1 LAATIRARL
10 GNGTVDGPALPG
22 FRRFSFAHEGRKRYV
37 FRTGHGAG
45 VLLLHELPGMVPEC
59 VDLGRRLADAGF
71 TVFLPLM
78 FGEAGKRHHLPPLCV
93 TREFNLW
100 RSGRTSPIVGWLR
113 ALSRHIHDLGD
124 SGPRL
129 GVIGMC
135 LTGSFALT
143 MMLDDWVTA
152 PVVSQ
157 PSLPLAPSFIPSK
170 RRGALD
176 VSDADLSAA
185 VAAAEQRDIQ
195 VKGFRFMGDVICPRE
210 RFETLRA
217 HFGARFSPHE
227 VPGGKHSV
235 FTLHYMDMPA
245 EDRQH
250 AWSALLTFL
259 HAQLG

>member
-1 LAATIRARL
+1 MSET
-10 GNGTVDGPALPG
+10 LPG
-22 FRRFSFAHEGRKRYV
+22 FERFSFSHEGRERPV
-37 FRTGHGAG
+37 FRAGHGPG
-45 VLLLHELPGMVPEC
+45 VLVLHELPGMVPEC
-59 VDLGRRLADAGF
+59 VELGRRLVAAGF
-71 TVFLPLM
+71 TVFMPLM
-78 FGEAGKRHHLPPLCV
+78 FGEAGKRHRVPPPCV

-100 RSGRTSPIVGWLR
+100 RSGRTSPIVAWLR
-113 ALSRHIHDLGD
+113 ALSRHVHDLGD

-152 PVVSQ
+152 PVLSQ
-157 PSLPLAPSFIPSK
+157 PSLPLALSFIPSR

-176 VSDADLSAA
+176 VAEADLQAA

-195 VKGFRFMGDVICPRE
+195 VKGFRFAGDVICPRE
-210 RFETLRA
+210 RFETLRER
-217 HFGARFSPHE
+217 FGPRFSPHE

-235 FTLHYMDMPA
+235 FTLHYMDMPPD
-245 EDRQH
+245 ERQR
-250 AWSALLTFL
+250 AWESLVTFL

>member
-1 LAATIRARL
+1 LP
-10 GNGTVDGPALPG
+10 NGTGDGPTLPG
-22 FRRFSFAHEGRKRYV
+22 FDRFSFVHEGRQRFV
-37 FRTGHGAG
+37 FRASHGPG
-45 VLLLHELPGMVPEC
+45 LLLLHELPGMVPEC
-59 VDLGRRLADAGF
+59 VDFGRRLADAGF
-71 TVFLPLM
+71 TVFMPLM
-78 FGEAGKRHHLPPLCV
+78 FGEAGKRHHIPPLCV
-93 TREFNLW
+93 FREFNLW

-152 PVVSQ
+152 PVLSQ
-157 PSLPLAPSFIPSK
+157 PSLPLAPSFIPSN

-176 VSDADLSAA
+176 VTEGDLRAA
-185 VAAAEQRDIQ
+185 VAAAHQRNLQ
-195 VKGFRFMGDVICPRE
+195 VKAFRFSDDVICPRE

-217 HFGARFSPHE
+217 RFGARFSPHE

-235 FTLHYMDMPA
+235 FTLHYMDIP
-245 EDRQH
+245 EEKRQQ
-250 AWSALLTFL
+250 AWDSLLTFL
-259 HAQLG
+259 HAQLD